1 MLAQERHGWHRLQ
14 PAVIGMSG
22 LWAPTGW
29 TCRDQDGAPRR
40 FGPRGC
46 LTWWCE
52 LPHDVS
58 SGGADLSRLLVPDGL
73 SELGVPLLPSFNSR
87 PQGGGTALL
96 DEQAGFTAMVY
107 VPTSGG
113 AWPPLLEPSGRSPR
127 DGAPQGP
134 RRRCGAQCTGRS
146 WTNSAPRLSS
156 TGRTRSSTP
165 PWCGRKRTF
174 ADRPNPVGRG
184 KQGSGLHRLGRASGH
199 PAQRCHDRR
208 QHAREPRPQAAGP
221 RHTRHPL
228 PTRPRRRRLVK
239 LRADEAHF
247 SAEHLAWPERVVV
260 PRIARP
266 GIESGERRSRHRWKT
281 ERSIARLFS
290 YRRLTIRY
298 ERKGT
303 HFHALLG
310 WATDL
315 TS

>member
-1 MLAQERHGWHRLQ
+1 MAQERHGWHRLQ

-184 KQGSGLHRLGRASGH
+184 KQGSGLHR
-199 PAQRCHDRR
+199 PAELQGILLSVAMTGANMH
-208 QHAREPRPQAAGP
+208 E
-221 RHTRHPL
+221 
-228 PTRPRRRRLVK
+228 
-239 LRADEAHF
+239 
-247 SAEHLAWPERVVV
+247 SLAPKPPVR
-260 PRIARP
+260 
-266 GIESGERRSRHRWKT
+266 GIPAIRSRHGPVGDAWSNS
-281 ERSIARLFS
+281 ERT
-290 YRRLTIRY
+290 RR
-298 ERKGT
+298 
-303 HFHALLG
+303 
-310 WATDL
+310 
-315 TS
+315 TSPPNTWPGPSG